1 MASPEGEAWV
11 EVGLF
16 AVAEVVVVPAK
27 ERAQMLRLSSRK
39 KPLPWPEAFQDEEL
53 TALSTRS
60 HSPGDVPQLNVEVE
74 KLEGEIE
81 HHVLRSSR
89 PDPSLP
95 IRPGF
100 GTEGRKVLLYANYMH
115 LDWGNVVLYRYSLS
129 FSTDMATGKSI
140 KAKDQEQV
148 VLLLLAQ
155 NFSQNRSSIVTDF
168 KSLIISKTKLNP
180 SRQGYIVTYMMQGE
194 DAPYPKAKKYRVGVT
209 LEGTNTVSELIA
221 YLTSTRADEVLSS
234 KETIIQ
240 ALNIVIGHNLKA
252 TSQIASVASN
262 QHYPKNP
269 PPSEK
274 FDLGVG
280 LTAIRG
286 FFVSVRAAT
295 GRILVNVQV
304 KHSPFYNAGPLV
316 RLVEDFG
323 AATGFDRNKL
333 DKFLEGL
340 TVHPSHTARKN
351 KAGQLVPRP
360 KVINGLATKGDGRK
374 LPHRPIVPE
383 FGAGADRIQFWLDA
397 EKRYVT
403 VLSFFQQTYSI
414 TLKYPR
420 MPILNVGN
428 QEHPVY
434 LPAEVCQIP
443 PGQAFKRQLS
453 RDQTKN
459 ISRFAVRTPVYNAQS
474 IVREGVAILNFGQSA
489 NPTHNTFNLNLKPR
503 LITVPGRV
511 LGSPNVNYGNKKT
524 VATRSGSWNMQNT
537 QFVSNVNV
545 DKWTWL
551 FIKTKNYKGPLSNRQ
566 DLEAAV
572 REFASALCKVGI
584 RCTNCSPGQEITVQ
598 FGTGKEI
605 STVNEEVDKAI
616 HKISST
622 FFSTSAAAQ
631 KQLVL
636 IILAS
641 DKPELYNRV
650 KVNCDVREGINN
662 VCVLASTFAKR
673 NPHVFANMALKV
685 NLKLGGVNQSLNP
698 SKLGIAAGGKTM
710 FVGLDVTHPSV
721 GSLDVAPSVVGM
733 VSSID
738 QLLGQWRASVVIQE
752 RRKEMVS
759 GLKELMKKHLGL
771 WRQHNK
777 GLLPDHIVVYRDGVS
792 EGQYQV
798 VLGEERP
805 LIQAAC
811 AEVYPANATK
821 EKLPRLNITI
831 VSKRHH
837 TRFYP
842 TKDNEADSSKNPFN
856 GTVVDRGV
864 TEARGWDF
872 WMQAHATIQGTARP
886 IHYFVVY
893 DEVFRHDQ
901 QRQATKP
908 TGPQFTNAADAL
920 EDLTHNMCYL
930 FGRCTRAVS
939 LCPPAYY
946 ADLVCDRARLY
957 LSEVFEPSSE
967 KESPPIS
974 QNMVTT
980 HPRVAN
986 SMFFI

>member
-1 MASPEGEAWV
+1 
-11 EVGLF
+11 
-16 AVAEVVVVPAK
+16 
-27 ERAQMLRLSSRK
+27 MLRLSSRK
-39 KPLPWPEAFQDEEL
+39 KPLPWPEASQDEEL
-53 TALSTRS
+53 TALSPHS
-60 HSPGDVPQLNVEVE
+60 HSPGAFAHLDVEIE

-81 HHVLRSSR
+81 QHVLRSSR

-115 LDWGNVVLYRYSLS
+115 LDWGSVVLYRYSLS
-129 FSTDMATGKSI
+129 FSTDLATGKSI
-140 KAKDQEQV
+140 KAKDQERV
-148 VLLLLAQ
+148 VSLLLAQ
-155 NFSQNRSSIVTDF
+155 NFSQNRSGIVTDF
-168 KSLIISKTKLNP
+168 KSLIISNTKLDP
-180 SRQGYIVTYMMQGE
+180 SLQGYIITYMMQ
-194 DAPYPKAKKYRVGVT
+194 
-209 LEGTNTVSELIA
+209 EGTNTLSELIA

-252 TSQIASVASN
+252 TSQITSIRSN

-269 PPSEK
+269 PPSER

-286 FFVSVRAAT
+286 FFMSVRAAT

-323 AATGFDRNKL
+323 AATDFDRNKL

-340 TVHPSHTARKN
+340 TVHPSHPARRN

-360 KVINGLATKGDGRK
+360 KVISGLATKGDGRK
-374 LPHRPIVPE
+374 RPHRPIIPE
-383 FGAGADRIQFWLDA
+383 FGAGADRIQFWLDG
-397 EKRYVT
+397 EKKYVS
-403 VLSFFQQTYSI
+403 VLSFFQQTYNI

-420 MPILNVGN
+420 MPVLNV
-428 QEHPVY
+428 
-434 LPAEVCQIP
+434 P
-443 PGQAFKRQLS
+443 PGQAFKHQLS
-453 RDQTKN
+453 SDQTKN
-459 ISRFAVRTPVYNAQS
+459 ISPFTIRKPIYNAQS
-474 IVREGVAILNFGQSA
+474 IVREGVAMLNFGQSA
-489 NPTHNTFNLNLKPR
+489 NPTHNAFNLNVKPR

-524 VATRSGSWNMQNT
+524 VATRSGSWNMLNT
-537 QFVSNVNV
+537 QFVSNVHV

-551 FIKTKNYKGPLSNRQ
+551 FIKTKSYKGPLSNRQ

-584 RCTNCSPGQEITVQ
+584 QCTNCSPGQEVTVQ
-598 FGTGKEI
+598 FGTGKDI

-616 HKISST
+616 HKVSST
-622 FFSTSAAAQ
+622 FFSTCASAQ
-631 KQLVL
+631 KQFVL

-752 RRKEMVS
+752 RRKEMVW
-759 GLKELMKKHLGL
+759 GLKDLMKKHLAL
-771 WRQHNK
+771 WRRHNK
-777 GLLPDHIVVYRDGVS
+777 GLLPDNIVVYRDGVS
-792 EGQYQV
+792 EGQHQV
-798 VLGEERP
+798 VLDEEGP

-842 TKDNEADSSKNPFN
+842 TKEKEPDGSKNPFN

-872 WMQAHATIQGTARP
+872 WMQAHATVQGTARP

-893 DEVFRHDQ
+893 DE
-901 QRQATKP
+901 ATTP
-908 TGPQFTNAADAL
+908 TGIRFTNAADAL

-930 FGRCTRAVS
+930 FGRCTREVS

-946 ADLVCDRARLY
+946 ADLVCDRARPY

-967 KESPPIS
+967 EGSPLIS